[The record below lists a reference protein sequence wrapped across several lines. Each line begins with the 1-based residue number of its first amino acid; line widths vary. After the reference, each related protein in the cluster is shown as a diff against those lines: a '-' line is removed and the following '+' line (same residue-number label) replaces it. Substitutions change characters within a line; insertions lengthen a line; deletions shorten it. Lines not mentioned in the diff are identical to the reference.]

1 MTLKISFKKLK
12 TTRKV
17 LNRTLI
23 IQRKEDL
30 DQESAI
36 KSNRSTIVNLN
47 KL

>member
-1 MTLKISFKKLK
+1 MTLKISFKKFK

-30 DQESAI
+30 DQELAI
-36 KSNRSTIVNLN
+36 KSNRSMIVNLN

>member
-36 KSNRSTIVNLN
+36 KSIRSMIVNLN